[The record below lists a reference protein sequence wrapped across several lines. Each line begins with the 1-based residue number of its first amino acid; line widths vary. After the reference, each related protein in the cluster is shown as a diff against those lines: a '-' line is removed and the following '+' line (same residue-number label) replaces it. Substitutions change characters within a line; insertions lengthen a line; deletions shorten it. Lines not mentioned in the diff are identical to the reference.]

1 MRKKIVLSALI
12 FMVFVGIKVQAQDKS
27 GAFEYSKNL
36 EIYANLLKTLR
47 MSYIDTLNFS
57 ELNRTA
63 IDALLDELDPYT
75 VFIPEA
81 EKENFEYVRTGEYGG
96 VGLLV
101 VKRPN
106 DYAYVSNLIPDAP
119 AQKSGIQIGDKIVRI
134 DGRETKDL
142 SQKELS
148 NIFKGD
154 PGQPFLFTIERK
166 GEISTIDFLL
176 TRQKIK
182 VQNIG
187 FFKKLDHDIGYIA
200 LRTFTLNAAYEL
212 MDAFLN
218 LKEQHIKGLIIDLRG
233 NGGGLIIEAVHG
245 LNIFLQRGLEVV
257 RTEGRH
263 SSNEYVYRTQR
274 PPLDISIPLVFLVDD
289 QTASAAEIMAGAAQ
303 DFDRAVLIGQNTYGK
318 GLVQN
323 VLPLNYD
330 SQLKLTIARY
340 LLPSGRKILKEA
352 DVDSVQFK
360 TLNGRIVYEG
370 KGLTPDIIL
379 PKKLSDPGLSD
390 QRERQFIFMFVNE
403 YLATRPVALDKSFRV
418 DDAILDAYYQY
429 LNAQNYQYNSPIE
442 NSLIALRKQ
451 VEKKENSTELVNLL
465 KQAEEQQRAY
475 DQKQSA
481 RAVNELK
488 DLLTVEFLSRKY
500 FREGALQQTIAQDP
514 EVQKA
519 VEVLRD
525 RKTYMSLVRP
535 Q

>member
-1 MRKKIVLSALI
+1 
-12 FMVFVGIKVQAQDKS
+12 
-27 GAFEYSKNL
+27 
-36 EIYANLLKTLR
+36 
-47 MSYIDTLNFS
+47 
-57 ELNRTA
+57 
-63 IDALLDELDPYT
+63 
-75 VFIPEA
+75 
-81 EKENFEYVRTGEYGG
+81 
-96 VGLLV
+96 
-101 VKRPN
+101 
-106 DYAYVSNLIPDAP
+106 
-119 AQKSGIQIGDKIVRI
+119 
-134 DGRETKDL
+134 
-142 SQKELS
+142 
-148 NIFKGD
+148 
-154 PGQPFLFTIERK
+154 
-166 GEISTIDFLL
+166 
-176 TRQKIK
+176 
-182 VQNIG
+182 
-187 FFKKLDHDIGYIA
+187 
-200 LRTFTLNAAYEL
+200 
-212 MDAFLN
+212 

-263 SSNEYVYRTQR
+263 TSNEYVYRTQR

-323 VLPLNYD
+323 VIPLNYD

-352 DVDSVQFK
+352 DADSIPFK

-379 PKKLSDPGLSD
+379 PEKLSDPGLSD
-390 QRERQFIFMFVNE
+390 QRERQFVFMFVNE
-403 YLATRPVALDKSFRV
+403 YLATHSIALDKSFRV

-429 LNAQNYQYNSPIE
+429 LSAQNYQYNSPIE
-442 NSLIALRKQ
+442 SRLIALRKQ
-451 VEKKENSTELVNLL
+451 VEKKEDFPELVNLL
-465 KQAEEQQRAY
+465 KQAEEQQRVY

-500 FREGALQQTIAQDP
+500 FREGALKQTIAQDP

-519 VEVLRD
+519 IEVLRD